1 MIRYTSFNQL
11 SIEEF
16 KTPFEKEIDVTNR
29 WVILANTIPWDD
41 LAGIYHKAMN
51 PSIGAPGKDARLVIG
66 ALIVKHKLGLTG
78 EETIQIIRENPYIQY
93 FLGFKEFTN
102 NPVFDSNL
110 FSSVLKR
117 LGIDTFNAMHTEII
131 EKALNIRL
139 KSKKNGLIIAGI
151 EKEHLTDH
159 SNNLKLLSDARIAGE
174 EIIDVLCKEM
184 NNCRKPG
191 TYRLRAYNEYMVASD
206 KQPHTIKENHKAIGR
221 QISFLK
227 RNIKNINKLL
237 DAYAGWIENE
247 KLTDIK
253 GVNPIPLNNS
263 DLKRLWIIQQ
273 VLDQQQKMHKSKKN
287 NCPDRIIDIDQP
299 HARPIAKTKA
309 KFKLLKTRIQLLQQ
323 VF

>member
-16 KTPFEKEIDVTNR
+16 KTPFEKEIDSTNR
-29 WVILANTIPWDD
+29 WVILSNSIPWDE

-51 PSIGAPGKDARLVIG
+51 PNMGAPGKDARLVIG
-66 ALIVKHKLGLTG
+66 ALIVKHKLGLSG

-93 FLGFKEFTN
+93 FLGCKEFTN
-102 NPVFDSNL
+102 NPVFDSGL

-117 LGIDTFNAMHTEII
+117 LGINTFNAMHAEII

-151 EKEHLTDH
+151 VSDQLTNH
-159 SNNLKLLSDARIAGE
+159 SANLKLLSDARIESE
-174 EIIDVLCKEM
+174 EIIDALCKAM
-184 NNCRKPG
+184 NNCHKPR
-191 TYRLRAYNEYMVASD
+191 TYRIRAENEYVTASD
-206 KQPHTIKENHKAIGR
+206 EQPHTNKENRKAIGR

-227 RNIKNINKLL
+227 RNIKSVNKLL
-237 DAYAGWIENE
+237 DLYADRREE
-247 KLTDIK
+247 EQLSDIK
-253 GVNPIPLNNS
+253 GFNPIPLNNS
-263 DLKRLWIIQQ
+263 ELKRFWIIQQ
-273 VLDQQQKMHKSKKN
+273 VLDQQQKMYKSGKN
-287 NCPDRIIDIDQP
+287 NCPDRIIDIDHP
-299 HARPIAKTKA
+299 HVRPVAKTKA